1 MRKFGWE
8 DFALPLALM
17 FAVVF
22 ALTLRQGI
30 SFSPGEAIAATQQ
43 PDYVMTITAK
53 RIPPE
58 CRTSRSAACDGY
70 RVGNAR
76 MEMHEGNTRLANRA
90 AEGAYTN

>member
-30 SFSPGEAIAATQQ
+30 SFSPAEAIAATQRE
-43 PDYVMTITAK
+43 DAVEGVMVV
-53 RIPPE
+53 
-58 CRTSRSAACDGY
+58 RSG
-70 RVGNAR
+70 
-76 MEMHEGNTRLANRA
+76 
-90 AEGAYTN
+90 